1 MNTIK
6 TENKLEHIIKKSK
19 FICLCIPV
27 TCVEDVDKNLSKIRK
42 EYSDATHVVYAYTLF
57 SPSVEKASDDGEPS
71 GTAGKP
77 VLDCIKRLG
86 LVNILV
92 VVVRYFGGIKLG
104 AGGLTRAYANVAKDT
119 ISTMQ
124 ICQLSYYLA
133 INLSIKLDNAYY
145 IANNPDIEI
154 VSTDYHDIASKIV
167 KYNLLVKENEETL
180 AKLEN
185 LAKDM
190 EIVDRK
196 LM

>member
-19 FICLCIPV
+19 FICFCIPV

-154 VSTDYHDIASKIV
+154 VATDYHDIASKIV
-167 KYNLLVKENEETL
+167 KYNLLVKENEEIL